1 MKAINRQRRQQSGF
15 GMIEI
20 LVAMLV
26 LAIGVMGFAGLQAR
40 AVQTSG
46 DSYYR
51 SQAMSLAQD
60 LAERVRANSRQTAA
74 YRTAA
79 NWPAD
84 NAAVTSAPTTCV
96 DAACTPANMVIFD
109 VNSVRYNVQTLLPQG
124 EIRMEACQASSVN
137 CIYVAWDG
145 LTATA
150 GAAGECVGTTGEYKS
165 PPANRPALTCL
176 MLEVL

>member
-1 MKAINRQRRQQSGF
+1 
-15 GMIEI
+15 MIEI

-74 YRTAA
+74 YRTAT
-79 NWPAD
+79 NWPAG
-84 NAAVTSAPTTCV
+84 NAAVTAAPTTCL
-96 DAACTPANMVIFD
+96 DAACTPANMVTFD
-109 VNSVRYNVQTLLPQG
+109 VDSVRYNVQTLLPQG
-124 EIRMEACQASSVN
+124 EIRMETCQSSTVN

-145 LTATA
+145 LQATA
-150 GAAGECVGTTGEYKS
+150 GTTGECVGRTGAYVA
-165 PPANRPALTCL
+165 PPANKPALTCL